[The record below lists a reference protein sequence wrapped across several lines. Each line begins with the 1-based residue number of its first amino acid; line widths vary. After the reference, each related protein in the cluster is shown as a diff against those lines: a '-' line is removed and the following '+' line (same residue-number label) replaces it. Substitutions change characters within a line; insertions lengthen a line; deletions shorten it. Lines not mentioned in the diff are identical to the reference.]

1 MVISA
6 MDSTRNKKVAIKRI
20 RPYAGDEWEA
30 RHTLREVHTP
40 PIFVAI
46 DYSEV
51 SFNVLSDLP
60 NISMLCVLLSDPSD
74 AAAA

>member
-6 MDSTRNKKVAIKRI
+6 TDSAKNKKVAIKRI

-40 PIFVAI
+40 PIFAI
-46 DYSEV
+46 HYSEV
-51 SFNVLSDLP
+51 PFNVLLGHS
-60 NISMLCVLLSDPSD
+60 NTSILCVLLSDPSD
-74 AAAA
+74 AATE